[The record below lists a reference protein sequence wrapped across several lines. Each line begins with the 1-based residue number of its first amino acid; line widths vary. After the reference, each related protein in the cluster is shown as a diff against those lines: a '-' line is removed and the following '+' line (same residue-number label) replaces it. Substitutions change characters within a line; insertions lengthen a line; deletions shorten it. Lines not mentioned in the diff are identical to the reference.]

1 MKLRNIFTMLAAAL
15 AFVFVGCQEEER
27 FLEAVQVS
35 QSFVAI
41 PVTGNTVEV
50 TVDAAAEW
58 AIAGVPEWLTVN
70 PATGGAGKTVVSFTA
85 AATTATNEAIL
96 ELTCAGETQL
106 ITVLQMAEKVE
117 IPLSTCAQVNAGEDG
132 VVYRVKGAVT
142 SIANTQYGNWYLQDE
157 TGSVYIYGTLYEGAT
172 QQFTKLGLEVGDIV
186 TVEGPRKDY
195 NGTIELV
202 DVTVIEIEKSLI
214 KVEEVA
220 PETSTLPLEGGEF
233 AVTLTAKGDG
243 VKVSVPEEAQSWVS
257 VTGVSTSGTTS
268 VVTFNVAKNEGGA
281 REVELSFTTS
291 SKGVDYTVTAALKQ
305 EGSIVDVTVEEF
317 LAKEVGTALFRLT
330 GKVSNIA
337 NTTYGNFDLVD
348 ATGTVLVYGL
358 TNNGA
363 IGSNDKTFESLG
375 IKEGDIVTI
384 VGTRAD
390 YKGTAQVGGTAY
402 LVKHETYTEA
412 TVAEFIAKEVGDAWY
427 KLSGTV
433 TNLKT
438 GNYGNFDLVDETGSV
453 YVYGLTVAP
462 VASNDQS
469 FPKLGI
475 KEGDKVTL
483 IGKRAEYKGTIQ
495 VGGPAY
501 YISHEAA
508 GSEEP
513 EQPAEPETPATGN
526 VLSLTNAEICAAM
539 TSSET
544 SYQDYTIESASGVWT
559 VNASKN
565 KDNTFLQCRGKKGAY
580 IKTPAFDKEIKY
592 VTLHFS
598 EAKSVYA
605 DNVFCVFPS
614 TWTAPTEDAAYP
626 EDGNVGR
633 AVTDGSYTLKIP
645 VNAGNKQ
652 VSISIIRTNA
662 YYIDHIDVEF

>member
-348 ATGTVLVYGL
+348 ATGTVYVYGL

>member
-15 AFVFVGCQEEER
+15 AFAFVGCQEEER
-27 FLEAVQVS
+27 FLEEVQVS
-35 QSFVAI
+35 QSM
-41 PVTGNTVEV
+41 VTLAVEGDSQEIAV
-50 TVDAAAEW
+50 KTAGEW
-58 AIAGVPEWLTVN
+58 VIAGAPEWLTVN
-70 PATGGAGKTVVSFTA
+70 PTSGNGSSNVTFSAEATKETR
-85 AATTATNEAIL
+85 EAVLAL
-96 ELTCAGETQL
+96 ETMGVTQM
-106 ITVLQMAEKVE
+106 ITVLQMAEKVDL
-117 IPLSTCAQVNAGEDG
+117 PFTDCATVLKEKEVGK
-132 VVYRVKGAVT
+132 VYKVKGTVT
-142 SIANTQYGNWYLQDE
+142 DLTNYDKYGCFYVNDG
-157 TGSVYIYGTLYEGAT
+157 TGEVYVYGSMNPTAY
-172 QQFTKLGLEVGDIV
+172 KPEVGDIISF
-186 TVEGPRKDY
+186 EGPWTSYGNFD
-195 NGTIELV
+195 
-202 DVTVIEIEKSLI
+202 DVTIIGLEKSLI
-214 KVEEVA
+214 KLEKVI
-220 PETSTLPLEGGEF
+220 STPLPLDGGVATVLLTVKDGDFVVEIPED
-233 AVTLTAKGDG
+233 AAWLTAGEPSAVG
-243 VKVSVPEEAQSWVS
+243 GMTCVELTA
-257 VTGVSTSGTTS
+257 
-268 VVTFNVAKNEGGA
+268 AANEGGA
-281 REVELSFTTS
+281 RTT
-291 SKGVDYTVTAALKQ
+291 TVTFKTT
-305 EGSIVDVTVEEF
+305 VDGKDYFAMADIEQYGAIAEVSVKDF
-317 LAKEVGTALFRLT
+317 LAAEIGTSLYKLT
-330 GKVSNIA
+330 GKVA
-337 NTTYGNFDLVD
+337 NLKAGNYGNFDLVD
-348 ATGTVLVYGL
+348 ATGSVYVYGL
-358 TNNGA
+358 TA
-363 IGSNDKTFESLG
+363 TPVSSNDQSFPTLG
-375 IKEGDIVTI
+375 IKEGDIVTLI
-384 VGTRAD
+384 GTRAD
-390 YKGTAQVGGTAY
+390 FKGTAQVGGPAY
-402 LVKHETYTEA
+402 YVSHEGHTEA
-412 TVAEFIAKEVGDAWY
+412 TVAEFLAKETGDAWY

-433 TNLKT
+433 TNLQT
-438 GNYGNFDLVDETGSV
+438 GDYGNFDLVDETGSV

-462 VASNDQS
+462 VAKNDKS

-483 IGKRAEYKGTIQ
+483 IGKRAVHNGTAQ

-508 GSEEP
+508 GSDEP
-513 EQPAEPETPATGN
+513 EQPAEPETPSTGN

-565 KDNTFLQCRGKKGAY
+565 NANTFLQCRGKKGAY

>member
-172 QQFTKLGLEVGDIV
+172 QQFTKHGLEVGDIV

-348 ATGTVLVYGL
+348 ATGTVYVYGL

-402 LVKHETYTEA
+402 LVSHETYTEA

>member
-15 AFVFVGCQEEER
+15 AFAFVGCQEEER
-27 FLEAVQVS
+27 FLEEVQVS

-41 PVTGNTVEV
+41 PVTGSTVEV

-58 AIAGVPEWLTVN
+58 TIAGVPEWLTVS

-106 ITVLQMAEKVE
+106 ITVLQMAEKME

-132 VVYRVKGAVT
+132 VIYRVKGAVT

-330 GKVSNIA
+330 GKVGKIA
-337 NTTYGNFDLVD
+337 NTTYGNFDLID
-348 ATGTVLVYGL
+348 ATGTVYVYGL
-358 TNNGA
+358 TDNGA

-402 LVKHETYTEA
+402 LVNHETYTEA

-438 GNYGNFDLVDETGSV
+438 GNYGNFDLVDETGTV

-513 EQPAEPETPATGN
+513 EQPAEPETPATGAYSSN
-526 VLSLTNAEICAAM
+526 VALAGVSSGYTDGVATVNGTENVATLKLGTSKLYGEGTITVPAGTKTVTYYAVAWKGNPSKLEFSVDGTAVATQEIAANDGA
-539 TSSET
+539 TSNSP
-544 SYQDYTIESASGVWT
+544 YTITVADTDKYTLTLAAATTAETVITVKTVETGFRAILFG
-559 VNASKN
+559 VNA
-565 KDNTFLQCRGKKGAY
+565 
-580 IKTPAFDKEIKY
+580 
-592 VTLHFS
+592 
-598 EAKSVYA
+598 AK
-605 DNVFCVFPS
+605 
-614 TWTAPTEDAAYP
+614 
-626 EDGNVGR
+626 
-633 AVTDGSYTLKIP
+633 
-645 VNAGNKQ
+645 
-652 VSISIIRTNA
+652 
-662 YYIDHIDVEF
+662 

>member
-348 ATGTVLVYGL
+348 ATGTVYVYGL

-402 LVKHETYTEA
+402 LVSHETYTEA